1 MNFTSK
7 MSKAVKHNMSSG
19 PPCNPKIEMKE
30 LTICQSATG
39 SDYVGIQS
47 DLLYKTLPAAETT
60 TK

>member
-1 MNFTSK
+1 